1 MTKVLITGGSG
12 FIGSYVVDKALEQGF
27 APIIFDTRWR
37 GDYPEGAE
45 VVLGDIRDPVSVT
58 EAFARADLFVHL
70 AAVLGTQETIKNP
83 TPAAMTNIQGGLNIL
98 EAAAQYDVPG
108 VYIGV
113 GNHWMENTYSIS
125 KTTVERFIRMYNK
138 ERGTRVNVVRC
149 VNAYGPRQVPA
160 PPYGPSKVRKITPSF
175 VCRAL
180 RGDPIE
186 IYGDGHQVSDMVYV
200 EDVAVVLL
208 LTALAASRGDVFSR
222 ALEVGPADS
231 RTVNEIAQLII
242 AMSASDSEIV
252 HIPMRPGEEPGAT
265 VKAECATL
273 NFIGMRPHQL
283 TPLSEGMDRTIDYFE
298 KYLKAFPNL

>member
-1 MTKVLITGGSG
+1 MKVLVTGGSG
-12 FIGSYVVDKALEQGF
+12 FIGSWVVNRAIAEGMT
-27 APIIFDTRWR
+27 PIIFDTRWR
-37 GDYPEGAE
+37 PGYPEGAE
-45 VVLGDIRDPVSVT
+45 MVLGDIRDQVSVT
-58 EAFARADLFVHL
+58 EAFARVDMFVHL

-83 TPAAMTNIQGGLNIL
+83 TPAAMTNIKGGLNIL

-149 VNAYGPRQVPA
+149 VNAYGPGQVPA

-186 IYGDGHQVSDMVYV
+186 IYGDGWQVSDMVYV
-200 EDVAVVLL
+200 QDVAKVLL
-208 LTALAASRGDVFSR
+208 LSALRAERGEVFSR
-222 ALEVGPADS
+222 AIEVGPAES
-231 RTVNEIAQLII
+231 RTVNDIAQLIV
-242 AMSASDSEIV
+242 AMTESESEIV

-273 NFIGMRPHQL
+273 NFIGMRPFEL
-283 TPLSEGMDRTIDYFE
+283 TPLSEGMDRTIEYFRDY
-298 KYLKAFPNL
+298 LA